1 MTEFKSLRIFV
12 EKDVVTR
19 RVDVCRLDD
28 LPDHDVLIKVHYSS
42 LNYKD
47 ALSANGHTGISR
59 HYPHTPGI
67 DAAGVVVSDRS
78 QTFKDGDEVA
88 VIGFDLGMNTWGGL
102 SEYIRVPKE
111 WVTTL
116 PKGISLA
123 DAMRLGTAG
132 VTAGYCLEKLLR
144 NGLAGSHANV
154 LVTGATGG
162 VGSIAVHLLA
172 SLGYGVTA
180 SSGKADQHDWLMAL
194 GASKVIDRQDI
205 GAENSKALL
214 PETYDAAVDTVGQD
228 TLVNILKSLK
238 YGGSVAACG
247 IVGGTS
253 VPLDIYPFI
262 LRHVNL
268 LGVASATATL
278 ADRQRVLAKYASHWR
293 LSMLENLCEE
303 IGLEQVS
310 DRVDAM
316 LAGKITRRALV
327 KLC

>member
-1 MTEFKSLRIFV
+1 MTEFKSLRIYV
-12 EKDVVTR
+12 EKGVVTR
-19 RVDVCRLDD
+19 KIEVCRLDD

-67 DAAGVVVSDRS
+67 DAAGIVVNDRS
-78 QTFKDGDEVA
+78 NSFRQGAQVA

-111 WVTTL
+111 WVM
-116 PKGISLA
+116 PISSDFGLA
-123 DAMRLGTAG
+123 NAMRLGTAG
-132 VTAGYCLEKLLR
+132 LTAGYCLEKLLQS
-144 NGLAGSHANV
+144 GLIGNNASV

-162 VGSIAVHLLA
+162 VGSIAVHLLS
-172 SLGYGVTA
+172 SLGYKVTA
-180 SSGKADQHDWLMAL
+180 SSGKAEQCEWLTSI
-194 GASKVIDRQDI
+194 GASKVIDRQSLSSKS
-205 GAENSKALL
+205 AKALL
-214 PETYDAAVDTVGQD
+214 PETYDAAIDTVGEE

-247 IVGGTS
+247 IVGGTAIP
-253 VPLDIYPFI
+253 VDIYPFI
-262 LRHVNL
+262 LRQVNL
-268 LGVASATATL
+268 MGVASATATL
-278 ADRQRVLAKYASHWR
+278 ADRQRVLAKFASHWR
-293 LSMLENLCEE
+293 LPLLNNLCEE
-303 IGLEQVS
+303 INLEQVS
-310 DRVDAM
+310 DRIDAM